1 MILKKSG
8 RVSQPCR
15 LFYNPNDSINNGK
28 EIYVSNK
35 LVIYFRIVVILTVQR
50 YFFFSIRPCFF
61 LTKNAFYVI
70 KQIGNSLF
78 KYRSFILGV

>member
-50 YFFFSIRPCFF
+50 YFFF
-61 LTKNAFYVI
+61 L
-70 KQIGNSLF
+70 GNSLF

>member
-50 YFFFSIRPCFF
+50 YFFFSIQPCFNIYF
-61 LTKNAFYVI
+61 RGQNRKFPI
-70 KQIGNSLF
+70 QI
-78 KYRSFILGV
+78 

>member
-50 YFFFSIRPCFF
+50 YFFFFTFAAEI
-61 LTKNAFYVI
+61 
-70 KQIGNSLF
+70 Q
-78 KYRSFILGV
+78 KYIDYEKD

>member
-28 EIYVSNK
+28 EIYVSN
-35 LVIYFRIVVILTVQR
+35 I
-50 YFFFSIRPCFF
+50 
-61 LTKNAFYVI
+61 I
-70 KQIGNSLF
+70 KHLFQGQNRKFPIQI
-78 KYRSFILGV
+78 

>member
-35 LVIYFRIVVILTVQR
+35 LVIYFRIVVILMVQR

-61 LTKNAFYVI
+61 LTKIAFYVI
-70 KQIGNSLF
+70 KHLFQGQNRKFPIQI
-78 KYRSFILGV
+78 

>member
-35 LVIYFRIVVILTVQR
+35 LVI
-50 YFFFSIRPCFF
+50 
-61 LTKNAFYVI
+61 I
-70 KQIGNSLF
+70 KHLF
-78 KYRSFILGV
+78 QGAK